1 MKPRGMIEVS
11 SWTDDKTPNHK
22 GGFTMN
28 LTQNERLN
36 QVTADTLVVGVDIGS
51 QVHYA
56 RAIDWRGFEFTKRAF
71 RFNNTGIGFLTF
83 LRWLDEM
90 MQNTDMKKVIVG
102 CEPTGCYWL
111 TFQNFLSGHGVMLVT
126 VNPYSVKRSGELDDN
141 SPEKSDLKDPKTIA
155 GLVKDGRYSTSY
167 LPTGI
172 YAEIR
177 EAFVCRDMIMKQHVR
192 LSNQIQGW
200 LQKYF
205 PEYFECYKDWDSTSG
220 LMVLKDAPLPQDII
234 KLGADGINQIWRE
247 AKVRAAGIKRATT
260 LIEAAQDS
268 VGLEGG
274 EAARLEIWILI
285 NDYMAKVEQL
295 KRLDEYLEQKV
306 MEVPNVEKLLA
317 MKGVGLSTVIGF
329 VAEVG
334 DIGRF
339 TDPKQIQKLAGL
351 EITKKSSGKKK
362 GQPGISKRG
371 RKKLRRTMYESA
383 RALIN
388 WNPAFLDVFLYYRT
402 RQRNPLGSMQAKIAV
417 ACKAIR
423 VFYVILQTGCDFDE
437 ERFRGDIIRPEA
449 A

>member
-1 MKPRGMIEVS
+1 
-11 SWTDDKTPNHK
+11 
-22 GGFTMN
+22 MN
-28 LTQNERLN
+28 LTQNDRLN

-51 QVHYA
+51 QDHFA
-56 RAIDWRGFEFTKRAF
+56 RAFDWRGFEFSKRAF
-71 RFNNTGIGFLTF
+71 RFSNTSVGFLSF
-83 LRWLDEM
+83 LRWLYEL
-90 MQNTDMKKVIVG
+90 QGKTDTKKVIVG

-111 TFQNFLSGHGVMLVT
+111 TFQKFLKDHGILLVT
-126 VNPYSVKRSGELDDN
+126 VNPYSVKKCKELDDN

-167 LPTGI
+167 LPSGI

-177 EAFVCRDMIMKQHVR
+177 EASVCRDMVMKQHVR
-192 LSNQIQGW
+192 LANQIQGW

-205 PEYFECYKDWDSTSG
+205 PEYFECYKDWNSTSG
-220 LMVLKDAPLPQDII
+220 LMVLKNAPLPQDII
-234 KLGADGINQIWRE
+234 KLGLGGINQIWRE

-260 LIEAAQDS
+260 LVEAAQNS

-274 EAARLEIWILI
+274 EAARLEIWILV
-285 NDYMAKVEQL
+285 NDYISKVEQL
-295 KRLDEYLEQKV
+295 DRLDAFLKEKI

-317 MKGVGLSTVIGF
+317 IKEVGLSTVIGF

-339 TDPKQIQKLAGL
+339 TDPKQVQKLAGL
-351 EITKKSSGKKK
+351 EITKISSGKRK

-371 RKKLRRTMYESA
+371 RRKLRRTMFESA

-388 WNPAFLDVFLYYRT
+388 WNPAFLEVFLYYRN
-402 RQRNPLGSMQAKIAV
+402 REHRPLGSMQAKIAV

-423 VFYVILQTGCDFDE
+423 VFFVIMQTGCDFDE
-437 ERFRGDIIRPEA
+437 ERFRKDILRPEA